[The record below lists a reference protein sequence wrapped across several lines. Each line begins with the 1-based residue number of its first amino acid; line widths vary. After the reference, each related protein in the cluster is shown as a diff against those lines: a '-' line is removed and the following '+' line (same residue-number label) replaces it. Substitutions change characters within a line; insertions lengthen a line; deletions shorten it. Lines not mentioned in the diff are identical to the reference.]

1 MKLSLQQRE
10 RTKMKVSSPVCTH
23 SLMHLGYQINKC
35 FALSVVAMK
44 DYVYYLYFEH
54 RCSGGKPHTDK
65 MCVFYHKEGGES
77 LFTHR
82 CVDVE
87 LDLCF

>member
-1 MKLSLQQRE
+1 
-10 RTKMKVSSPVCTH
+10 MKVSSAVCAHSSTH
-23 SLMHLGYQINKC
+23 LDYRINKC

-44 DYVYYLYFEH
+44 DYIYYLYFEH
-54 RCSGGKPHTDK
+54 RCSGGKPQTDK

-77 LFTHR
+77 LFSHR

-87 LDLCF
+87 VDLCF